1 MTLWQELKEHML
13 KHPEST
19 ICEGNTTMTYEELCI
34 YAETLSASLSES
46 YYGILCQSD
55 LASIMGLLACIAA
68 EKTAIPMPTR
78 YGKEVYLKILK
89 KAQPPALITDLLGEL
104 SITKTNFNKKLK
116 SPEPPAVILFTSGST
131 GEPKG
136 VMLSEKNLMT
146 NIHDILAYLPITNK
160 DTFLISRP
168 IYHASVLTGEL
179 FVSLYSGADIV
190 LHPDAFQPAALL
202 DIIKR
207 KQITALGSTPTL
219 LASLARFIR
228 AGYAHQVKTIS
239 VSGEC
244 MTEGMAKNIRA
255 GFPKAQIF
263 CGYGLTEAS
272 PRVAYLP
279 ADRFD
284 DIPIAAGYQVPSIKF
299 RVVNEND
306 ENIRDGEIGE
316 LLIQGNSIMI
326 GYFDNPTHTK
336 LVTKG
341 GWLHTGDLA
350 YFDHEAILHI
360 VGRKDNMIIR
370 AGMNIYPLE
379 IENII
384 SKDPRTEAVLVYG
397 YAKNGTQEIGMQII
411 GRFTS
416 QAEVQHLCRAVLPA
430 YQLPSKI
437 ELVDHFTMTN
447 SGKRVKR

>member
-13 KHPEST
+13 NHPEAT
-19 ICEGNTTMTYEELCI
+19 VCEGNATMTYEELCI
-34 YAETLSASLSES
+34 YAETLAPSLTAS

-55 LASIMGLLACIAA
+55 LASVMGLLACIAA
-68 EKTAIPMPTR
+68 GKTAIPMPTR
-78 YGKEVYLKILK
+78 YGKESYLKILK
-89 KAQPPALITDLLGEL
+89 KAQPPALITDFLGEL
-104 SITKTNFNKKLK
+104 SVTKTNFDKEFE
-116 SPEPPAVILFTSGST
+116 SIEHPAVILFTSGST

-146 NIHDILAYLPITNK
+146 NVRDVLAYLPITNE

-179 FVSLYSGADIV
+179 LISLYSGANVV
-190 LHPDAFQPAALL
+190 LHPDAFQPSALL

-207 KQITALGSTPTL
+207 KKITVLGSTPTL
-219 LASLARFIR
+219 LSSLARFIR
-228 AGYAHQVKTIS
+228 SGYMHQVRTIT

-244 MTEGMAKNIRA
+244 MTDGMAKQIRA
-255 GFPKAQIF
+255 GFPETQIF

-272 PRVAYLP
+272 PRVAFLP
-279 ADRFD
+279 SDRFG
-284 DIPIAAGYQVPSIKF
+284 DIPTAAGYQVPSIRF
-299 RVVNEND
+299 RVADEND
-306 ENIRDGEIGE
+306 ENVKDGEIGE
-316 LLIQGNSIMI
+316 LLIQGDSIMI
-326 GYFDNPTHTK
+326 GYFENPKQTTQ
-336 LVTKG
+336 VTRG

-350 YFDHEAILHI
+350 YFDYDAILHI

-370 AGMNIYPLE
+370 AGMNIYPIE

-397 YAKNGTQEIGMQII
+397 FSKNGTQEIGMQIV
-411 GRFTS
+411 GKFTCKD
-416 QAEVQHLCRAVLPA
+416 EVVHLCREVLPP
-430 YQLPSKI
+430 YQIPSKI
-437 ELVDHFTMTN
+437 ELVNCFHTTN

>member
-1 MTLWQELKEHML
+1 
-13 KHPEST
+13 
-19 ICEGNTTMTYEELCI
+19 
-34 YAETLSASLSES
+34 
-46 YYGILCQSD
+46 
-55 LASIMGLLACIAA
+55 
-68 EKTAIPMPTR
+68 MPTR

-104 SITKTNFNKKLK
+104 SVTKTNFDKDFESSEN
-116 SPEPPAVILFTSGST
+116 PAVILFTSGST

-146 NIHDILAYLPITNK
+146 NVRDVLAYLPITNE

-179 FVSLYSGADIV
+179 LISLYSGANIV
-190 LHPDAFQPAALL
+190 LHPDAFQPAALI

-219 LASLARFIR
+219 LSSLARFIR
-228 AGYAHQVKTIS
+228 SSFIHHIRTVS

-244 MTEGMAKNIRA
+244 MTEGMAKQIRT

-272 PRVAYLP
+272 PRVAFLP
-279 ADRFD
+279 ADRFN
-284 DIPIAAGYQVPSIKF
+284 DIPTAAGYQVPSIKF
-299 RVVNEND
+299 RVVDEND
-306 ENIRDGEIGE
+306 ENIPDGDIGE
-316 LLIQGNSIMI
+316 LLVKGDGIMI
-326 GYFDNPTHTK
+326 GYFENPTQTERV
-336 LVTKG
+336 LKG

-379 IENII
+379 IENCI
-384 SKDPRTEAVLVYG
+384 SKDSRTEAVLVYG
-397 YAKNGTQEIGMQII
+397 YSKNGTQEIGMQII
-411 GRFTS
+411 GHFTS
-416 QAEVQHLCRAVLPA
+416 KEEVMNLCRSVLPT
-430 YQLPSKI
+430 YQIPSKI
-437 ELVDHFTMTN
+437 ELVDHFTTTN

>member
-1 MTLWQELKEHML
+1 MTLWQDLKERML
-13 KHPEST
+13 KTPEAT
-19 ICEGNTTMTYEELCI
+19 ICEGDAAMTYEELCI
-34 YAETLSASLSES
+34 YAEVLATSLTAP

-55 LASIMGLLACIAA
+55 LASVMGILACIAA
-68 EKTAIPMPTR
+68 GKTAIPMPTR

-104 SITKTNFNKKLK
+104 SVVKTNYTKELK
-116 SPEPPAVILFTSGST
+116 TGIHPAVILFTSGST

-146 NIHDILAYLPITNK
+146 NVQDILAYLPITSE

-179 FVSLYSGADIV
+179 LASLYSGAHIIF
-190 LHPDAFQPAALL
+190 HPNAFQPSSLL
-202 DIIKR
+202 DMIKR

-219 LASLARFIR
+219 LSALARFMR
-228 AGYAHQVKTIS
+228 NGYMHQVRTIS

-244 MTEGMAKNIRA
+244 MTEGMAKQIRT

-272 PRVAYLP
+272 PRVAFLP
-279 ADRFD
+279 ADRFN
-284 DIPIAAGYQVPSIKF
+284 DIPTAAGYQVPSIKF
-299 RVVNEND
+299 RVVDEND
-306 ENIRDGEIGE
+306 ENIPDGDIGE
-316 LLIQGNSIMI
+316 LLVKGDGIMI
-326 GYFDNPTHTK
+326 GYFENPTQTERV
-336 LVTKG
+336 LKG

-379 IENII
+379 IENMI

-397 YAKNGTQEIGMQII
+397 YSKNGTQEIGMQII
-411 GRFTS
+411 GCFANRD
-416 QAEVQHLCRAVLPA
+416 EVINLCRTDLPA
-430 YQLPSKI
+430 YQIPSKI
-437 ELVDHFTMTN
+437 ELVDHFTTTN